1 MPAPIVIYDGECNF
15 CLQSVNWVSKKLDI
29 SSISF
34 QRADLAKYG
43 LTLEEC
49 GQQVFV
55 IDGDKKYSAIDAVI
69 FLLKKRGNR
78 LLSKSLKLIGP
89 LSSWGYFWVAS
100 HRSSLLVRLLGRIL
114 SRLSK

>member
-29 SSISF
+29 SSIAF

-49 GQQVFV
+49 SRQVYV
-55 IDGDKKYSAIDAVI
+55 IDGDKRYGAIDAVI
-69 FLLKKRGNR
+69 FLLTRRGNS
-78 LLSKSLKLIGP
+78 LLSKFLKLLGP
-89 LSSWGYFWVAS
+89 LGRWGYFWVAS
-100 HRSSLLVRLLGRIL
+100 HRSSLIVRLLGRIL
-114 SRLSK
+114 AR

>member
-29 SSISF
+29 SSIAF

-49 GQQVFV
+49 RRQVFV
-55 IDGDKKYSAIDAVI
+55 IDGDKKYGAIDAVI
-69 FLLKKRGNR
+69 FLLTRRGNS
-78 LLSKSLKLIGP
+78 LLSKFLKLLGP
-89 LSSWGYFWVAS
+89 LGRWGYFWVAT

-114 SRLSK
+114 AR

>member
-69 FLLKKRGNR
+69 FLLKKRGNK
-78 LLSKSLKLIGP
+78 LLSKSLKLLGP

>member
-1 MPAPIVIYDGECNF
+1 MPAPILIYDGECNF

-29 SSISF
+29 SSIAF

-55 IDGDKKYSAIDAVI
+55 IDGDKKYGAIDAVI
-69 FLLKKRGNR
+69 FLLTRRGNS
-78 LLSKSLKLIGP
+78 LLSKFLKLLGP
-89 LSSWGYFWVAS
+89 LGRWGYFWVAS
-100 HRSSLLVRLLGRIL
+100 HRSSLIVRLLGRIL
-114 SRLSK
+114 AR

>member
-1 MPAPIVIYDGECNF
+1 MPAPILIYDGECNF

-29 SSISF
+29 SSIAF

-55 IDGDKKYSAIDAVI
+55 IDGDKKYGAIDAVI
-69 FLLKKRGNR
+69 FLLTRRGNS
-78 LLSKSLKLIGP
+78 LLSKFLKLLGP
-89 LSSWGYFWVAS
+89 LGRWGYFWVAS
-100 HRSSLLVRLLGRIL
+100 HRSSLIVRLLGRIL

>member
-29 SSISF
+29 SSIAF

-78 LLSKSLKLIGP
+78 LLSKSLKLLGP

-100 HRSSLLVRLLGRIL
+100 HRSSLLVRLLGRVL